1 LRRKKQPKN
10 NTISYMIHIVF
21 NTADVEVLNNAIEID
36 SSLDGDVLEIK
47 DDYAV
52 GPIADIYTAEGRNTR
67 NEWWKEVLA
76 GGDYDGLVEKGV
88 VNDEKTVETIKN
100 RLDED
105 EKEEVWIWAAQ
116 NKHDVSGYYWLMS
129 QLKDYQSRVFILYLN
144 NLPFINEKGNIFYP
158 EWLHVIPPREFLK
171 AKKLARPIT
180 LSEFEVDPD
189 EWKRLC
195 QENKM
200 VRILEGGKKL
210 AQYGMD
216 FYDEDL
222 KKFITGEWQK
232 ASKII
237 HQFLHKNKHTTGDA
251 FVLWRLKRMVSQDMV
266 DAQGELEGMKD
277 FELKLKQAEAVIS

>member
-1 LRRKKQPKN
+1 
-10 NTISYMIHIVF
+10 MIHIVF
-21 NTADVEVLNNAIEID
+21 NTADKDVLQKAIDLDESLAGEIVEV
-36 SSLDGDVLEIK
+36 K

-52 GPIADIYTAEGRNTR
+52 GPVTDLYTPEGRSAR
-67 NEWWKEVLA
+67 NEWWKQVLA

-88 VNDEKTVETIKN
+88 VDDDATFMLLKEKLDTVEQ
-100 RLDED
+100 
-105 EKEEVWIWAAQ
+105 EVLWIWAAQ

-129 QLKDYQSRVFILYLN
+129 QLKEYQSRVFILYLN

-158 EWLHVIPPREFLK
+158 EWLHVIPPKEFMK

-195 QENKM
+195 NENKM

-210 AQYGMD
+210 AQYD
-216 FYDEDL
+216 VEFYDADL
-222 KKFITGEWQK
+222 KKFISSEWQK

-237 HQFLHKNKHTTGDA
+237 HQFLHKNKQTTGDA
-251 FVLWRLKRMVSQDMV
+251 FLLWRLKSLISEGNMDV
-266 DAQGELEGMKD
+266 QGEVKGMKD
-277 FELKLKQAEAVIS
+277 FEVKMAGTTAPVSSE

>member
-1 LRRKKQPKN
+1 
-10 NTISYMIHIVF
+10 MIHIVF

-88 VNDEKTVETIKN
+88 VNDEKTVGTIKN

-129 QLKDYQSRVFILYLN
+129 QLKDYQSRIFILYLN

-195 QENKM
+195 QEDKM

-210 AQYGMD
+210 AQYGVD

>member
-1 LRRKKQPKN
+1 
-10 NTISYMIHIVF
+10 MIHIVF

-88 VNDEKTVETIKN
+88 VNDEKTVETIKT

-129 QLKDYQSRVFILYLN
+129 QLKDYQSRIFILYLN

-195 QENKM
+195 QEDKM

-210 AQYGMD
+210 AQYGVD

-266 DAQGELEGMKD
+266 DVQGELEGMKD